1 MNVRDLLLSLL
12 RYAIKKEP
20 LDKSEIEKSL
30 SSEKLA
36 TLFKIAKKHDVAH
49 IVCHSLEQNG
59 FSLNGEIG
67 QKLLNE
73 KAQAILRYEMI
84 KADIEEICACFEQN
98 EIDYILLKGAVIR
111 DYYPEPWMR
120 TSCDIDIL
128 VKEDYLDKA
137 VKALVDEH
145 QYKTDGKKTYHDIS
159 LFSPFGMHLE
169 LHHNIKEGQP
179 KYDMLLSQVW
189 DYANS
194 AAGQKYRYAQSNEF
208 LMFHLM
214 AHMAYHFINGG
225 CGLRSVIDLWI
236 LEQHLSIDRESL
248 EKILKQAE
256 LYEFYR
262 VVNSLASYWMD
273 QDETEEQIVLAVEKY
288 VLLGGAYGTR
298 SQNAAVGR
306 VKKGGRLK
314 YFWSRIFMP
323 YESLAILYPVIK
335 RHRILT
341 PFCQIARWFGA
352 VFKSKRI
359 KKEIITV
366 NATTDEQVEN
376 MKRLLDGL
384 GL

>member
-1 MNVRDLLLSLL
+1 M
-12 RYAIKKEP
+12 
-20 LDKSEIEKSL
+20 
-30 SSEKLA
+30 
-36 TLFKIAKKHDVAH
+36 
-49 IVCHSLEQNG
+49 
-59 FSLNGEIG
+59 
-67 QKLLNE
+67 NE

-179 KYDMLLSQVW
+179 KYDVLLSQVW

-194 AAGQKYRYAQSNEF
+194 VEGQKYRYAQSNEF

-262 VVNSLASYWMD
+262 VVNSLAYYWMD

-376 MKRLLDGL
+376 IKRLLDGL